1 MPLNVPILPLK
12 RVLCALD
19 VERSARAPL
28 AHASSLSQQLGLPL
42 DGLYV
47 APPLGGWEDRLARVR
62 RLISEHNARERL
74 DALLAPFASLLDVQS
89 FVTRGASG
97 DVIGAHAAQHCADLI
112 VIGSARQRTTA
123 GATHLASRL
132 SAAAERG
139 VLTVPG
145 DSPSC
150 ALRTILL
157 PVTARTPETP
167 ALAWVTMLARSF
179 GARVELVAVEPTS
192 LGFWRSLT
200 RRPPLSAALP
210 DEVQHALR
218 VVERSLSAAGI
229 TTSGVNAVRPALEVE
244 SWVES
249 AECDLVVVGLP
260 ASVASQ
266 EAVLLERLRKNG
278 TTPVLSIRASK
289 RLAAVATH
297 RRLDDECELSASA

>member
-1 MPLNVPILPLK
+1 
-12 RVLCALD
+12 
-19 VERSARAPL
+19 
-28 AHASSLSQQLGLPL
+28 
-42 DGLYV
+42 
-47 APPLGGWEDRLARVR
+47 
-62 RLISEHNARERL
+62 
-74 DALLAPFASLLDVQS
+74 LLDVQS

-97 DVIGAHAAQHCADLI
+97 DEIGAHAAQHCADLI

>member
-1 MPLNVPILPLK
+1 MPTLRLK

-28 AHASSLSQQLGLPL
+28 AHASLFSRQFGVPL

-47 APPLGGWEDRLARVR
+47 APALSEWEDRLARVR
-62 RLISEHNARERL
+62 RLIAEHNAHERL
-74 DALLAPFASLLDVQS
+74 DALLAPFASLLDVHS

-112 VIGSARQRTTA
+112 VLGGARQRATA

-139 VLTVPG
+139 VLTTPG

-157 PVTARTPETP
+157 PVTASTPETP

-179 GARVELVAVEPTS
+179 GARVELMAVESSS

-200 RRPPLSAALP
+200 RRAPVAAELR
-210 DEVQHALR
+210 DEVQHAVR
-218 VVERSLSAAGI
+218 AIERSLSAAGI
-229 TTSGVNAVRPALEVE
+229 TISGASAPVAALEVE
-244 SWVES
+244 SSVQS
-249 AECDLVVVGLP
+249 AACDLVVLGLP
-260 ASVASQ
+260 ASVASP
-266 EAVLLERLRKNG
+266 ETLLLERLRKNCA
-278 TTPVLSIRASK
+278 TPVLSSRASK
-289 RLAAVATH
+289 WAAATTAH
-297 RRLDDECELSASA
+297 RSFNDDCELSASA

>member
-1 MPLNVPILPLK
+1 MLPLT

-28 AHASSLSQQLGLPL
+28 AHASSLSQQLRLPL

-47 APPLGGWEDRLARVR
+47 TPPLGGWEDRLGRVR
-62 RLISEHNARERL
+62 RLIAEHNARERL
-74 DALLAPFASLLDVQS
+74 DALLAPFASLLDVNS
-89 FVTRGASG
+89 FVTRGASS
-97 DVIGAHAAQHCADLI
+97 DVIGAHAAQHCAELI
-112 VIGSARQRTTA
+112 VIGGARQRATA
-123 GATHLASRL
+123 GATQLASRL

-157 PVTARTPETP
+157 PVTARTPESP

-179 GARVELVAVEPTS
+179 GASVELVAVEPMS

-200 RRPPLSAALP
+200 RRSPLAGELQ
-210 DEVQHALR
+210 DDVLHALR
-218 VVERSLSAAGI
+218 IIEQSLSAAGI
-229 TTSGVNAVRPALEVE
+229 TTIGASAPVPAAEIESRVE
-244 SWVES
+244 A
-249 AECDLVVVGLP
+249 AEWDMVAVGLP
-260 ASVASQ
+260 ASVASP

-289 RLAAVATH
+289 RLAAVATL